1 MGKSVNVTGFIIHMM
16 IFLLI
21 LTGIYGQKHKRE
33 CFKYRAPYTR
43 GSCDNYKHVKSA
55 VCKKVCQRRK
65 DLMEDVNFFRTKEDC
80 N

>member
-1 MGKSVNVTGFIIHMM
+1 MDKSIRG
-16 IFLLI
+16 
-21 LTGIYGQKHKRE
+21 E

-65 DLMEDVNFFRTKEDC
+65 DFDGRCELFQDERGLQLGCLCFSSDC
-80 N
+80 K